1 MYLIRLKLIFLISET
16 MKAQTSSWNLTIS
29 AQCNVDFAYA
39 TSNMDTVLFSIS
51 KNFTWTI
58 SFNINNDPWNEFRLY
73 EKIRITWKIL
83 LFKKCKMFDQCQTKT
98 DLSIEFYRPMPCCVN
113 FSYLSLINIRI
124 QFNTVNAR
132 FNKYH

>member
-1 MYLIRLKLIFLISET
+1 MYLIRLKLIFLLSET
-16 MKAQTSSWNLTIS
+16 MKAQMSSWNLTIS

-39 TSNMDTVLFSIS
+39 TSNMVTVLFSIS

-58 SFNINNDPWNEFRLY
+58 SSNINNDPWNEFRLY
-73 EKIRITWKIL
+73 EKIPITWKIL
-83 LFKKCKMFDQCQTKT
+83 LFKKCQCQTKT
-98 DLSIEFYRPMPCCVN
+98 DLIFGYFRPTPCCVN

-124 QFNTVNAR
+124 QFNTVNVR